1 VECFSIEIC
10 HGGIL
15 GHLMID
21 LTGWQMPWDLTF
33 VDPNGWVED
42 RDFTASEWKRKEATW
57 RTVC

>member
-1 VECFSIEIC
+1 
-10 HGGIL
+10 
-15 GHLMID
+15 MID